1 MRVTLPDG
9 SERELEDGATGADL
23 AASIGSGLAR
33 AALAIRVVDSDG
45 AERRDG
51 TAYDEGRIRDLAA
64 PLHDGERVEIVTA
77 KSDDWDSVQLVRHD
91 AAHVLAAAVLDLY
104 PGTKISIG
112 PPIGEGFYYDFEFPA
127 GVTVSDADFEALEA
141 KMREHIKADE
151 PFAREDVP
159 VGTALERF
167 MREGQDYKV
176 ELIEDLVR
184 DQGIETVSLYTN
196 GPFTDLCRGPHTPS
210 TKRVKAFKLLS
221 VAGAYWRGDAD
232 RQMLTRVYGTA
243 FHSKDDLEQYLHQL
257 EEARA
262 RDHRRLGRDLGLF
275 MFSELSAGSPFWHPP
290 GKAMLNQL
298 TDLWR
303 EENASRGYRE
313 VQTPILYDVSLWKQ
327 SGHWDVY
334 RDNMYFTDVEGHPMG
349 LKPMNCPAHVQLY
362 KDERRSY
369 RDLPIR
375 YSEKGLVH
383 RHEPSGTLHGLLR
396 VRHITQDDA
405 HIFCTEEQV
414 PEEIQR
420 CLDFGFA
427 IYDTFGF
434 EPRLE
439 LSTRPE
445 KRVGSDDMWDRAEA
459 GLEKA
464 LVDKGLEFELN
475 PGDGAFYGP
484 KIDLHMTDSIGRS
497 WQLGTVQL
505 DYYMPERFEL
515 AYTGAD
521 NAEHRPVMI
530 HRALMGSF
538 ERFMGILIE
547 HYAGEFPLW
556 LAPVQ
561 AVVLPLADRHV
572 EYAREVQA
580 ALVDAGLRADVD
592 ERTESV
598 GRKIREAELRKVP
611 YMLVVG
617 DREAE
622 QRAVALRRH
631 REGDQGTVAAGRGGR
646 AADGRSR
653 FARGVGGTQGQR
665 PAGRGARPRA
675 VLQAVAG
682 APQPARPGAGLGDA
696 RSCSA
701 RSPGRGP
708 RRSSPRS
715 RVAWTSARAPP
726 AGS

>member
-1 MRVTLPDG
+1 MHVTLPDG
-9 SERELEDGATGADL
+9 SQKELPEGATGADL
-23 AASIGSGLAR
+23 AAAIGPGLAR
-33 AALAIRVVDSDG
+33 AALAIRVLDG
-45 AERRDG
+45 DKPDRHDG
-51 TAYDEGRIRDLAA
+51 SAYDEGRIHDLAA
-64 PLHDGERVEIVTA
+64 PLTDGDRVEIVTA
-77 KSDDWDSVQLVRHD
+77 SADDWDSVQLVRHD
-91 AAHVLAAAVLDLY
+91 TAHVLAAAVLELY

-112 PPIGEGFYYDFEFPA
+112 PPIGEGFYYDFEFPH
-127 GVTVSDADFEALEA
+127 GVTVSDSDFEALEA
-141 KMREHIKADE
+141 KMREHVKADE
-151 PFAREDVP
+151 PFVREDIP
-159 VGTALERF
+159 VGDALERF
-167 MREGQDYKV
+167 VREGQDYKV

-184 DQGIETVSLYTN
+184 DQGVQTVSLYTN
-196 GPFTDLCRGPHTPS
+196 DGFTDLCRGPHTPS

-232 RQMLTRVYGTA
+232 RQMLTRIYGTA
-243 FHSKDDLEQYLHQL
+243 FHSKEDLEQYLQRL

-262 RDHRRLGRDLGLF
+262 RDHRRIGRELGLF
-275 MFSELSAGSPFWHPP
+275 MFSELSPGSPFWHPP

-298 TDLWR
+298 QNLWR
-303 EENASRGYRE
+303 QENADRGYRE

-334 RDNMYFTDVEGHPMG
+334 RDNMYFTDDLEGHQMG
-349 LKPMNCPAHVQLY
+349 LKPMNCPAHVQLF
-362 KDERRSY
+362 KDGRHSY

-375 YSEKGLVH
+375 YSEAGLVH

-445 KRVGSDDMWDRAEA
+445 KRVGTEEMWDRAEA

-464 LVDKGLEFELN
+464 LADKGLEYDLN

-484 KIDLHMTDSIGRS
+484 KIDLHVTDSIGRP

-515 AYTGAD
+515 TYTGAD
-521 NAEHRPVMI
+521 NADHRPVMI

-561 AVVLPLADRHV
+561 ATVLPLADRHAG
-572 EYAREVQA
+572 YARDVHA
-580 ALVDAGLRADVD
+580 ALTAAGLRADVD

-598 GRKIREAELRKVP
+598 GRKIREAELRKIP

-631 REGDQGTVAAGRGGR
+631 REGDQGTLSLDDAVERLVGEAA
-646 AADGRSR
+646 
-653 FARGVGGTQGQR
+653 
-665 PAGRGARPRA
+665 
-675 VLQAVAG
+675 
-682 APQPARPGAGLGDA
+682 
-696 RSCSA
+696 
-701 RSPGRGP
+701 
-708 RRSSPRS
+708 RRN
-715 RVAWTSARAPP
+715 
-726 AGS
+726 

>member
-1 MRVTLPDG
+1 MHVTLPDG
-9 SERELEDGATGADL
+9 SAKELPDGATGADL
-23 AASIGSGLAR
+23 AAAIGPGLAR
-33 AALAIRVVDSDG
+33 AALAVRVLDG
-45 AERRDG
+45 NAPDPRDG
-51 TAYDEGRIRDLAA
+51 TAYDDGRVRDLAA
-64 PLHDGERVEIVTA
+64 PLEDGARVEIVTA
-77 KSDDWDSVQLVRHD
+77 SPDDWDSVQLVRHD
-91 AAHVLAAAVLDLY
+91 AAHVLATAVLDLY
-104 PGTKISIG
+104 PDTKISIG
-112 PPIGEGFYYDFEFPA
+112 PPIGEGFYYDFEFPE
-127 GVTVSDADFEALEA
+127 GVHVSEHDFEALEA

-151 PFAREDVP
+151 PFVREDVP
-159 VGTALERF
+159 AGDALERF
-167 MREGQDYKV
+167 TRERQDYKV
-176 ELIEDLVR
+176 ELIEDLIR
-184 DQGIETVSLYTN
+184 DQDVHTVSLYTN

-221 VAGAYWRGDAD
+221 VAGAYWRGDAS
-232 RQMLTRVYGTA
+232 RQMLTRIYGTA
-243 FHSKDDLEQYLHQL
+243 FHSKEDLEQYLHRL

-262 RDHRRLGRDLGLF
+262 RDHRRLGRDLELF
-275 MFSELSAGSPFWHPP
+275 MFSELSPGAPFWMPH
-290 GKAMLNQL
+290 GMAIWNEL
-298 TDLWR
+298 TTLWR
-303 EENASRGYRE
+303 NENAARGYRE
-313 VQTPILYDVSLWKQ
+313 VRTPIIYDVELWKQ

-362 KDERRSY
+362 KEDRRSY

-375 YSEKGLVH
+375 YSEAGLVH

-405 HIFCTEEQV
+405 HIFCTDDQV
-414 PEEIQR
+414 PEEVQR

-445 KRVGSDDMWDRAEA
+445 KRVGTDEMWDRAEA
-459 GLEKA
+459 ALEHA

-484 KIDLHMTDSIGRS
+484 KIDLHMTDSIGRP

-515 AYTGAD
+515 TYTGAD
-521 NAEHRPVMI
+521 NAEHRPAMI

-538 ERFMGILIE
+538 ERFIGILIE

-561 AVVLPLADRHV
+561 AIVLPLADRHA

-580 ALVDAGLRADVD
+580 ALTTAGLRAELDD
-592 ERTESV
+592 RTESV
-598 GRKIREAELRKVP
+598 GRKIRDAELHKVP

-622 QRAVALRRH
+622 QRAIALRRH
-631 REGDQGTVAAGRGGR
+631 REGDQGTLPLAEAVGRLAAES
-646 AADGRSR
+646 A
-653 FARGVGGTQGQR
+653 V
-665 PAGRGARPRA
+665 RGA
-675 VLQAVAG
+675 
-682 APQPARPGAGLGDA
+682 
-696 RSCSA
+696 
-701 RSPGRGP
+701 
-708 RRSSPRS
+708 
-715 RVAWTSARAPP
+715 
-726 AGS
+726 

>member
-9 SERELEDGATGADL
+9 SERELENGATGADL
-23 AASIGSGLAR
+23 AASIGEGLAR
-33 AALAIRVVDSDG
+33 AALAIRVLDG
-45 AERRDG
+45 AGPDKRDG
-51 TAYDEGRIRDLAA
+51 SAYDGGRIRDLAA

-91 AAHVLAAAVLDLY
+91 TAHVLAAAVLDLY

-112 PPIGEGFYYDFEFPA
+112 PPIGEGFYYDFEFPE
-127 GVTVSDADFEALEA
+127 GVSISEHDFEAIEA
-141 KMREHIKADE
+141 KMREHVKADE
-151 PFAREDVP
+151 PFVREDVP

-167 MREGQDYKV
+167 VREGQDYKV

-184 DQGIETVSLYTN
+184 DQAVETVSLYTN
-196 GPFTDLCRGPHTPS
+196 DGFTDLCRGPHTPS

-221 VAGAYWRGDAD
+221 VAGAYWRGDAN
-232 RQMLTRVYGTA
+232 RQMLTRIYGTA
-243 FHSKDDLEQYLHQL
+243 FHSKDDLEQYLHRL

-262 RDHRRLGRDLGLF
+262 RDHRRLGRELGLF
-275 MFSELSAGSPFWHPP
+275 MFSELSPGAPFWHPN
-290 GKAMLNQL
+290 GMAVLNQL
-298 TDLWR
+298 QNLWR
-303 EENASRGYRE
+303 KENADRGYRE
-313 VQTPILYDVSLWKQ
+313 VKTPILYDVSLWKQ

-334 RDNMYFTDVEGHPMG
+334 RDNMYFTEDREGRQMG
-349 LKPMNCPAHVQLY
+349 LKPMNCPAHVQLF
-362 KDERRSY
+362 KDARHSY

-375 YSEKGLVH
+375 YSEAGLVH

-414 PEEIQR
+414 PDEIGR

-459 GLEKA
+459 GLERA
-464 LVDKGLEFELN
+464 LVDKGLDFDLN

-484 KIDLHMTDSIGRS
+484 KIDLHMTDSIGRP

-515 AYTGAD
+515 TYTGAD

-538 ERFMGILIE
+538 ERFTGILIE

-561 AVVLPLADRHV
+561 AAVLPLADRHLD
-572 EYAREVQA
+572 YAREVQA
-580 ALVDAGLRADVD
+580 ALIAAGLRADVD
-592 ERTESV
+592 DRTESV

-631 REGDQGTVAAGRGGR
+631 REGDQGTVPLDEAVERLVDEAA
-646 AADGRSR
+646 
-653 FARGVGGTQGQR
+653 
-665 PAGRGARPRA
+665 
-675 VLQAVAG
+675 
-682 APQPARPGAGLGDA
+682 
-696 RSCSA
+696 
-701 RSPGRGP
+701 
-708 RRSSPRS
+708 RR
-715 RVAWTSARAPP
+715 
-726 AGS
+726 